1 MKIQDL
7 AADRPHL
14 YLDMDGVQAD
24 FFTAWAQWHNNK
36 FKQDHIQRYKDIG
49 DRAAR
54 EQSITE
60 LGNEGDEFV
69 EKFFAGLPTLPGGQR
84 LVAWLKQNRIPF
96 TILSA
101 PLRGRNA
108 ASIAGKRQWLDQ
120 HNPGTSSQAQFT
132 GAKERYALKGGRSN
146 ILVDDHKKWVQNWQA
161 AGGTGILYRDDQV
174 DRVIAELA
182 KIYGIK

>member
-7 AADRPHL
+7 GTDLPHL

-24 FFTAWAQWHNNK
+24 FFTAWARWHNDK
-36 FKQDHIQRYKDIG
+36 FKQDHVERYKDIG

-54 EQSITE
+54 EQSIGE
-60 LGNEGDEFV
+60 LASEGDEFV
-69 EKFFAGLPTLPGGQR
+69 EQFFANLPTLPGGMR

-101 PLRGRNA
+101 PMRYRNA
-108 ASIAGKRQWLDQ
+108 ASIKGKLAWLDR
-120 HNPGTSSQAQFT
+120 HNPGTSSTAQFS

-146 ILVDDHKKWVQNWQA
+146 ILVDDHKKWVQNWID
-161 AGGTGILYRDDQV
+161 AGGTGILYRDD
-174 DRVIAELA
+174 RVNDVIRRLAE
-182 KIYGIK
+182 IYGIK